1 MINLFIASGNLGH
14 DMEVKYTPNGKC
26 IGTFSLPVKSGWG
39 ENEKTAWVR
48 CKVLGDRAEKLAQ
61 FLTRGLKVTVHG
73 RFEVEEWDDKDGVHH
88 MIPCIVVDNVDL
100 PAKSSEPVA
109 PPRPNA
115 LHAKLTPE
123 QLEDLNDDI
132 PF

>member
-14 DMEVKYTPNGKC
+14 DMEVKYAPNGKC

-73 RFEVEEWDDKDGVHH
+73 RFEV
-88 MIPCIVVDNVDL
+88 
-100 PAKSSEPVA
+100 
-109 PPRPNA
+109 
-115 LHAKLTPE
+115 
-123 QLEDLNDDI
+123 
-132 PF
+132 